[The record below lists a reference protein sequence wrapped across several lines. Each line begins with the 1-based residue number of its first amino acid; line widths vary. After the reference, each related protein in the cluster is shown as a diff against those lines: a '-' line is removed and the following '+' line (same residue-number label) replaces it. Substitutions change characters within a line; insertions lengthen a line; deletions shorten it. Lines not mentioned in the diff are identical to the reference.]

1 MEEGSAAAR
10 DRTAPETDNG
20 PDPGT
25 AEEDYRRLRGYALT
39 LMDRAGERLDDS
51 EELEPRDLKRLA
63 GVLLDAKRLLGALP
77 PPEREAQTL
86 RLRQL
91 ERQITAGGEQQIMVE
106 FLNTGGSEG

>member
-1 MEEGSAAAR
+1 MEEWRAAA
-10 DRTAPETDNG
+10 AETDSG
-20 PDPGT
+20 PAPG
-25 AEEDYRRLRGYALT
+25 ARDEDYRRLRAYALT
-39 LMDRAGERLDDS
+39 LMDRAGERLGGG
-51 EELEPRDLKRLA
+51 EELEPRDLKRLS